1 MASAFVEQLYA
12 SLPEYLQRLD
22 TPDQVLKRFL
32 SIEGDVGAGVVLDLV
47 ERLDGATNPAGVSA
61 LLDATQADPA
71 WLPWLAQLRGVRLR
85 PSMTVAQ
92 QRVTIATAAGGLTGG
107 SSPSIAAAAGTVL
120 TGTKRVLVLPGSV
133 AVKGDGQW
141 YDILVLTRPEETPD
155 SSLVIPAIIAAD
167 AKPAGTVL
175 HWSQNIANYAHL
187 RDIHGTYTQL
197 EAAFPTYDA
206 MTHHIPE

>member
-1 MASAFVEQLYA
+1 MASAFVEALYA

-32 SIEGDVGAGVVLDLV
+32 AIEGDVGAGAVLALV
-47 ERLDGATNPAGVSA
+47 DRLDPASNPAGVSA
-61 LLDATQADPA
+61 LLDATQADA
-71 WLPWLAQLRGVRLR
+71 GWLPWLAQLRGIRLN
-85 PSMTVAQ
+85 PAQSLAQ
-92 QRVTIATAAGGLTGG
+92 QRVAVANAAGGWTGG

-133 AVKGDGQW
+133 TVKGDGQW
-141 YDILVLTRPEETPD
+141 WDILVLTRPEETPD
-155 SSLVIPAIIAAD
+155 PTLVIPAIVAAD
-167 AKPAGTVL
+167 AKPAGCVL

-187 RDIHGTYTQL
+187 RDIHGTYSAL
-197 EAAFPTYDA
+197 ETAFPTYDA